1 MSVVGAA
8 LRGFGKAL
16 KRKGKVYPTIKSV
29 KPNIKKTVKESKT
42 DEYRRRYTALD
53 KADDKVKKGKEMM
66 RSGERERK
74 RMVDTGRAFQFRH
87 SKSYH
92 AIDPREPK
100 RYVDSMKK
108 QKPAKRFYTGKE
120 LEQQDYFNKGKGRE
134 RKAAGGL
141 MRAARKLK
149 EMQERRR
156 RMGERSKG
164 RPGNIPPGRPKRK
177 TQPSPRKERPKK
189 YPPQRIMTPLAKG
202 GRSFPDLSGDGKVTR
217 KDILM
222 GRGVISKT
230 KKKMK
235 RGGMAKKKRIK
246 KK

>member
-29 KPNIKKTVKESKT
+29 KPNLKKTVSESKV

-66 RSGERERK
+66 RSGQKERR

-87 SKSYH
+87 GKTYH

-108 QKPAKRFYTGKE
+108 QKPQSRFKKGKE
-120 LEQQDYFNKGKGRE
+120 LDRE
-134 RKAAGGL
+134 PKAAGGL

-149 EMQERRR
+149 ERQQ
-156 RMGERSKG
+156 RS
-164 RPGNIPPGRPKRK
+164 
-177 TQPSPRKERPKK
+177 
-189 YPPQRIMTPLAKG
+189 
-202 GRSFPDLSGDGKVTR
+202 
-217 KDILM
+217 
-222 GRGVISKT
+222 
-230 KKKMK
+230 
-235 RGGMAKKKRIK
+235 
-246 KK
+246 

>member
-1 MSVVGAA
+1 
-8 LRGFGKAL
+8 
-16 KRKGKVYPTIKSV
+16 
-29 KPNIKKTVKESKT
+29 
-42 DEYRRRYTALD
+42 
-53 KADDKVKKGKEMM
+53 M
-66 RSGERERK
+66 RSGQTERK

-92 AIDPREPK
+92 AIDPRESK
-100 RYVDSMKK
+100 KYVDSMKK
-108 QKPAKRFYTGKE
+108 PKPAKRFSTGKE

-156 RMGERSKG
+156 RMGMAPGRSK
-164 RPGNIPPGRPKRK
+164 RKPKLSPK
-177 TQPSPRKERPKK
+177 PQPSQKSQPSPRKERPKK

-202 GRSFPDLSGDGKVTR
+202 GRSFPDLSGDGKVTK

-222 GRGVISKT
+222 GRGVI
-230 KKKMK
+230 
-235 RGGMAKKKRIK
+235 KKRRSEEPMRDRMKQPLK
-246 KK
+246 KND